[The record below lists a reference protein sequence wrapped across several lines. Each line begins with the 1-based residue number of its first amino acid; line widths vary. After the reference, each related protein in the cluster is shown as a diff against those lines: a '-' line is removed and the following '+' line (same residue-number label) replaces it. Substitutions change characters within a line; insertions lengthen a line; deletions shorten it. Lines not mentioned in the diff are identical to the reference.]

1 MSTREVPVRRRVQT
15 SMRLVFILLVA
26 LASLA
31 AQDKAQDKTQDKAQD
46 KDKQDKAPK
55 QVPNPTN
62 LKVLKVTSGMEVRQ
76 IMRTF
81 TAGLGVQC
89 VYCHVQ
95 GDFPSDEN
103 PKKEVARHMIEM
115 SQKLNAQFS
124 DGKMHVT
131 CYTCHRGET
140 EPKTAP
146 EPKPA
151 S

>member
-1 MSTREVPVRRRVQT
+1 
-15 SMRLVFILLVA
+15 MRLLVA
-26 LASLA
+26 CLFLSLSLF
-31 AQDKAQDKTQDKAQD
+31 AQE
-46 KDKQDKAPK
+46 KAPEK
-55 QVPNPTN
+55 QAKRPRPNPTN
-62 LKVLKVTSGMEVRQ
+62 LKVLKVTTGDEVIQ

-89 VYCHVQ
+89 NYCHVQ
-95 GDFPSDEN
+95 GNFASDEN
-103 PKKEVARHMIEM
+103 PKKEIARHMISM
-115 SQKLNAQFS
+115 SQEINGKFP

-151 S
+151 G